1 MFQILQNGESCRPL
15 GLHRRAELLRSLPRE
30 SRFFFAATHVIV
42 TKMTTVFTL
51 ESAATLTVTSMNVG
65 IGFIAIVRY
74 QLDLPKMR
82 TYSWFSFEMSIHE
95 YLALPVR
102 IQIMTSTDTLNAELV
117 PLNKLQ
123 VATARSHASR
133 LEWFK

>member
-1 MFQILQNGESCRPL
+1 
-15 GLHRRAELLRSLPRE
+15 
-30 SRFFFAATHVIV
+30 
-42 TKMTTVFTL
+42 MTTVFTL